1 MNITTLLL
9 YIANF
14 IKNRSTMCDLMND
27 ITQLEG
33 FSQATWEFIEF
44 SYVNP
49 IQGSFLDLTLSLKL

>member
-9 YIANF
+9 HIANF

-33 FSQATWEFIEF
+33 FSQATWEFISSIYEAKWDILVTN
-44 SYVNP
+44 S
-49 IQGSFLDLTLSLKL
+49 SL